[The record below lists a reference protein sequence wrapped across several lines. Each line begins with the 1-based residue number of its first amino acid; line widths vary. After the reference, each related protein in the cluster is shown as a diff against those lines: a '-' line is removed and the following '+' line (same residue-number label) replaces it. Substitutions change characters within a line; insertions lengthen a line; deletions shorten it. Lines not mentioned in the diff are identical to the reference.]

1 MSVVVTGAQETAA
14 QLLHGITAMEAKAVT
29 AVAVTAGK
37 VKRSAAE
44 RVSGRKYLPAYPSSI
59 TYTVSRGPE
68 GPEAEIGPDKGR
80 PQGPLGNL
88 IEYGSIHN
96 APIPHLGPA
105 LDEHVD
111 DLVRGIE
118 IAAVQAFR

>member
-1 MSVVVTGAQETAA
+1 MTVIVTGAQESAA
-14 QLLHGITAMEAKAVT
+14 ALLRAIVQMERNATT

-37 VKRSAAE
+37 VKRSAAQ
-44 RVSGRKYLPAYPSSI
+44 RISGRPHLPAYPSSI
-59 TYTVSRGPE
+59 TYTASRGAA

-80 PQGPLGNL
+80 AQGPLGNL

-105 LDEHVD
+105 LDENAD
-111 DLVRGIE
+111 DLVHGIE
-118 IAAVQAFR
+118 VAVWQAFR

>member
-1 MSVVVTGAQETAA
+1 MTVIVTGAQETAA
-14 QLLHGITAMEAKAVT
+14 ALLRGMLRLERNATT

-37 VKRSAAE
+37 VKRDAAQ
-44 RVSGRKYLPAYPSSI
+44 RISGHSHLPAYPASI
-59 TYTVSRGPE
+59 TYSLSHGPM

-80 PQGPLGNL
+80 RQGPLGNL

-96 APIPHLGPA
+96 APLPHLGPA
-105 LDEHVD
+105 LDANAD

-118 IAAVQAFR
+118 IAVWQAFR

>member
-14 QLLHGITAMEAKAVT
+14 QLIRSITLLEANATK
-29 AVAVTAGK
+29 AVAVNAGK
-37 VKRSAAE
+37 VKRTAAQ

-88 IEYGSIHN
+88 IEYGSINN

-118 IAAVQAFR
+118 LAAVQAFR